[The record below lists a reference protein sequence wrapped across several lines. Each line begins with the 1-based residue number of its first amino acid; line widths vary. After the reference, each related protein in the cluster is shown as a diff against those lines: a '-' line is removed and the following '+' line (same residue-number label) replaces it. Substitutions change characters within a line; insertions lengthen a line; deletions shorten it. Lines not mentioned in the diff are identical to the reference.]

1 MNVFDFCHK
10 WLRFASVVLWVGC
23 GTSATNDTANTAA
36 EGRLPVSPTAPSGA
50 APNASPAPG
59 QTGPS
64 KPASAPA
71 PSLPGTAGSA
81 APAAAGPDAPGL
93 PMPSSSGAA
102 GAAPVAAGGVTY
114 HKDIRPIMADNC
126 SMACHGSDPAT
137 RTGPVALDTYAS
149 VKMVGA
155 LVVNAVTTNRMP
167 PWPADPN
174 CHPLRDAPSITP
186 AQRDLFKQ
194 WQAAG
199 FPEGNPSDY
208 VPPPEDINDELGPPT
223 RTITFTAPH
232 TPPPN
237 TDEYACARSDYTFTK
252 DTYVK
257 AIEVIP
263 DQKSEVHHV
272 QMHVVTN
279 PVCTTGDNIYSWR
292 PGGRR
297 LVFSDG
303 DAALLKAGSTFNFQM
318 HYNTIGKT
326 PTPDKTKVALWELPD
341 GMKPKRVVT
350 RIGVFGLTPILA
362 PGAVQS
368 VTATM
373 PVGGAGTEIIG
384 VSPHAHMIA
393 KTMTANLM
401 RGGKPICLT
410 NVPDWKFEW
419 QMDYL
424 FKDPIP
430 VMAGDTVQATCGYDN
445 STSHQPTVDGVKR
458 AQPITVG
465 PGEGTSDEMCLHYV
479 WLRRP
484 AQ

>member
-1 MNVFDFCHK
+1 
-10 WLRFASVVLWVGC
+10 
-23 GTSATNDTANTAA
+23 
-36 EGRLPVSPTAPSGA
+36 
-50 APNASPAPG
+50 
-59 QTGPS
+59 
-64 KPASAPA
+64 
-71 PSLPGTAGSA
+71 
-81 APAAAGPDAPGL
+81 
-93 PMPSSSGAA
+93 
-102 GAAPVAAGGVTY
+102 
-114 HKDIRPIMADNC
+114 
-126 SMACHGSDPAT
+126 MACHGPDAAT

-155 LVVNAVTTNRMP
+155 LVVNAVTSNRMP

-174 CHPLRDAPSITP
+174 CHPLRDTPPITP
-186 AQRDLFKQ
+186 AQRDLFRQ
-194 WQAAG
+194 WQVAG
-199 FPEGNPSDY
+199 FPEGSASDY
-208 VPPPEDINDELGPPT
+208 VAPPESISDDLGPPT

-237 TDEYACARSDYTFTK
+237 TDEYACSRGDYTFPK
-252 DTYVK
+252 DTYVR
-257 AIEVIP
+257 AIEVMP
-263 DQKSEVHHV
+263 DQKAEVHHV
-272 QMHVVTN
+272 QIHVVTN
-279 PVCTTGDNIYSWR
+279 AVCTVGDNIYSWR

-303 DAALLKAGSTFNFQM
+303 DAALIKAGSSFNFQM

-326 PTPDKTKVALWELPD
+326 PTADKTQVALWELPD
-341 GMKPKRVVT
+341 GMKPKREVT
-350 RIGVFGLTPILA
+350 RVGVYGLTPILT

-373 PVGGAGTEIIG
+373 AVGGAGTEIIG

-401 RGGKPICLT
+401 RAGKPECLT
-410 NVPDWKFEW
+410 NIPDWKFEW

-430 VMAGDTVQATCGYDN
+430 LMAGDTVQATCAYDN
-445 STSHQPTVDGVKR
+445 SPAHQPTVDGVKR

-479 WLRRP
+479 WLRR
-484 AQ
+484 AVR

>member
-1 MNVFDFCHK
+1 M
-10 WLRFASVVLWVGC
+10 AI
-23 GTSATNDTANTAA
+23 
-36 EGRLPVSPTAPSGA
+36 
-50 APNASPAPG
+50 
-59 QTGPS
+59 
-64 KPASAPA
+64 
-71 PSLPGTAGSA
+71 
-81 APAAAGPDAPGL
+81 
-93 PMPSSSGAA
+93 PSSSGAA
-102 GAAPVAAGGVTY
+102 GSAPVAAGGVTF

-126 SMACHGSDPAT
+126 SMACHGPDAAT

-174 CHPLRDAPSITP
+174 CHPLRDAPSITA

-208 VPPPEDINDELGPPT
+208 VPPPADVNDELGPPT
-223 RTITFTAPH
+223 RTITFQAPH

-237 TDEYACARSDYTFTK
+237 TDEYACARSDFTFAK
-252 DTYVK
+252 DTYVR

-263 DQKSEVHHV
+263 DQKAEVHHV
-272 QMHVVTN
+272 QMHLVSN

-303 DAALLKAGSTFNFQM
+303 DAALIKAGQTFNFQM
-318 HYNTIGKT
+318 HYNTIGKQ
-326 PTPDKTKVALWELPD
+326 PTADKTRVALWELPD
-341 GMKPKRVVT
+341 GMKPKKVVT
-350 RIGVFGLTPILA
+350 RVGVFGLTPVLT

-373 PVGGAGTEIIG
+373 AVGGAGTEIIG

-401 RGGKPICLT
+401 HGGKAECLT

-430 VMAGDTVQATCGYDN
+430 LATGDTVQATCGYDN
-445 STSHQPTVDGVKR
+445 SASHQPTVDGVKR

-484 AQ
+484 VQ

>member
-1 MNVFDFCHK
+1 MNVLDSCHK
-10 WLRFASVVLWVGC
+10 WLRIAAAVVLVGV
-23 GTSATNDTANTAA
+23 ATNCGSGSDTPNGS
-36 EGRLPVSPTAPSGA
+36 EVRSVSPVA
-50 APNASPAPG
+50 APNPA
-59 QTGPS
+59 
-64 KPASAPA
+64 ASAPTQA
-71 PSLPGTAGSA
+71 ARPGASSPTSASTASLPAAGSA
-81 APAAAGPDAPGL
+81 APAAAGPEAPSTSA
-93 PMPSSSGAA
+93 PASSGAA
-102 GAAPVAAGGVTY
+102 GAAPVAAGGITY

-126 SMACHGSDPAT
+126 SLACHGADPAT

-155 LVVNAVTTNRMP
+155 LVVNAVTTNVMP
-167 PWPADPN
+167 PWPADPS
-174 CHPLRDAPSITP
+174 CRPLRDAPPITP

-194 WQAAG
+194 WQTAG
-199 FPEGNPSDY
+199 FPEGNPADY
-208 VPPPEDINDELGPPT
+208 VAPPASLSDELGPPT
-223 RTITFTAPH
+223 RTISMVAAH

-237 TDEYACARSDYTFTK
+237 TDEYTCGKGDYVFPR
-252 DTYVK
+252 DTYVV
-257 AIEVIP
+257 AIEVMP
-263 DQKSEVHHV
+263 DQKAEVHHV
-272 QMHVVTN
+272 QMHVVQN
-279 PVCTTGDNIYSWR
+279 DACTVGDNIYSWR

-297 LVFSDG
+297 LVFSQG
-303 DAALLKAGSTFNFQM
+303 DAALITKGSSFNFQL

-326 PTPDKTKVALWELPD
+326 PTPDKTKVALWELPE
-341 GMKPKRVVT
+341 GMKPQRQVT
-350 RIGVFGLTPILA
+350 RVGVYGLTPILQ

-373 PVGGAGTEIIG
+373 AVGGPGVEIIG

-401 RGGKPICLT
+401 RAGKPECLT
-410 NVPDWKFEW
+410 NIPDWKFEW

-430 VMAGDTVQATCGYDN
+430 LMTGDTVQATCAYDN
-445 STSHQPTVDGVKR
+445 SAAHQPTVDGVKR